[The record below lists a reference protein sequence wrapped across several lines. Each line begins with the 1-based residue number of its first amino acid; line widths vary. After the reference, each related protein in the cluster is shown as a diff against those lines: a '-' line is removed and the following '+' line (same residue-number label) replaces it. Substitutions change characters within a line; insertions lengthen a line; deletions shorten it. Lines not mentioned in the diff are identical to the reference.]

1 MTGKREDNGKRLA
14 CANVHKKYLS
24 CMYEGSRVLYGT
36 KAFGI
41 KNLNS
46 NVSCK
51 IMLKVVR
58 IVQVGK
64 GRRYGRRLLSN
75 LKAGVPNAGY

>member
-1 MTGKREDNGKRLA
+1 MQPKIWMPIG
-14 CANVHKKYLS
+14 
-24 CMYEGSRVLYGT
+24 VLYGT

-51 IMLKVVR
+51 IMPKVVR
-58 IVQVGK
+58 IVQGGK

>member
-1 MTGKREDNGKRLA
+1 MRRMVVTSHRVLDRNSVCGKKNG
-14 CANVHKKYLS
+14 
-24 CMYEGSRVLYGT
+24 VLYGI

-51 IMLKVVR
+51 IMPKVVR
-58 IVQVGK
+58 IVQGGK